1 MAKTKAQLKALV
13 DACIAQ
19 QGNQSGLDG
28 LDEILNELIDAA
40 FDSGAASVSAMI
52 APAYSAASTYAKD
65 ALVTHEGKLYK
76 AKDAI
81 GTAEAWTAAH
91 WDETT
96 LAAVISA

>member
-1 MAKTKAQLKALV
+1 MTKTKAQLKTMV
-13 DACIAQ
+13 NECIAQ
-19 QGNQSGLDG
+19 QGNQSGPDG
-28 LDEILNELIDAA
+28 LNEILDELIDAA

-52 APAYSAASTYAKD
+52 APAYSAESTYAKD

-96 LAAVISA
+96 LAAVINA